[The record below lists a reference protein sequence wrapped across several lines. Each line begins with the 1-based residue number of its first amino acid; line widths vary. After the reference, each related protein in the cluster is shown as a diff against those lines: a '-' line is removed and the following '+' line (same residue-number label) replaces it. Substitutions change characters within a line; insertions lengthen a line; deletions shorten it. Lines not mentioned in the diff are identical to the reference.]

1 MYALLDI
8 PPFDTSSIIESFTRL
23 VLEKEL
29 LHAFDEIGNIQNYT
43 TFVIADGAIDK
54 EVDVNL
60 EIYRPEHRTLYPEI
74 YSKEVGY
81 AQPFLINLE
90 SSTEFKKWFLEKGY
104 GNSRGVF
111 VLSTL
116 DIDTLANNIKNF
128 TIGHMK
134 EGDKET
140 FFRFYDPKIFPT
152 FLRMLSANQ
161 VEQVF
166 AGDNYWLCENLVA
179 TEEIDIF
186 SYKKQKMYKCSHTLN
201 KKTTTLCESTQ
212 KEYLTVKNPQTYL
225 ETRTELLFDAED
237 VKILSQA
244 KEYVYVKQ
252 ACLSLMEQVGHIK
265 EKTSNIKDIYSA
277 IYTIA
282 LEGIHEFGLTDKEV
296 NYLWVVAN
304 TVHKDIRI
312 LLREDKTYATIFDT
326 NNDVTQSHKG
336 LLLEEIIERLE
347 EKLGKK
353 EKEDE

>member
-1 MYALLDI
+1 MYELLDI
-8 PPFDTSSIIESFTRL
+8 PLFDTSSIIESFTRL

-29 LHAFDEIGNIQNYT
+29 LHAFDEIGNMQNHT

-60 EIYRPEHRTLYPEI
+60 EIYQPEHRTLYPEI

-90 SSTEFKKWFLEKGY
+90 SSTEFKTWFLEKGY

-116 DIDTLANNIKNF
+116 DIDTLASNIKNF

-134 EGDKET
+134 EGNKET

-161 VEQVF
+161 VKQVF
-166 AGDNYWLCENLVA
+166 AGENYWLCENLVA

-186 SYKKQKMYKCSHTLN
+186 SYKNQKMYKCSHKLN
-201 KKTTTLCESTQ
+201 EKTTPLCQNTQ
-212 KEYLTVKNPQTYL
+212 KEYLTVKDTHSYH
-225 ETRTELLFDAED
+225 ETRIELLFDDED

-296 NYLWVVAN
+296 NYLWLVAN

-312 LLREDKTYATIFDT
+312 LLREDKTYAAIFDT
-326 NNDVTQSHKG
+326 NNDATQSHKG